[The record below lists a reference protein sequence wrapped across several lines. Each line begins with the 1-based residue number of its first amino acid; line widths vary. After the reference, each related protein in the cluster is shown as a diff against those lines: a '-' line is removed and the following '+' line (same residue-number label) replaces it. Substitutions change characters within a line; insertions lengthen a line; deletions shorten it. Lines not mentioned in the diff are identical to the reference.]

1 MCLFWLN
8 NELIILKGVGVKWGF
23 WMYSQTSITRTPTLK
38 PLPHRQRTI
47 VDRRLSPGERG
58 IQENYREKSF
68 TVDWYWL
75 FFVPTPIHV
84 CISVCVVVV
93 VYTRLTWVLVF
104 WDQGSSSYQVSVLWR
119 FHCNLQKEVSLE
131 SKHEMFHH
139 VFSVFTSWLQN
150 RSDCR
155 RRNCDQMLRHKT
167 THTTAVK

>member
-1 MCLFWLN
+1 
-8 NELIILKGVGVKWGF
+8 
-23 WMYSQTSITRTPTLK
+23 MYSQTSITRTLTLK
-38 PLPHRQRTI
+38 PLPHSQRTI
-47 VDRRLSPGERG
+47 VDRSLSPGERG

-93 VYTRLTWVLVF
+93 VYTWLTWVLVF
-104 WDQGSSSYQVSVLWR
+104 WDQGSGSYQVSVLWR

-155 RRNCDQMLRHKT
+155 RRNCGQMLRHKT
-167 THTTAVK
+167 TNTTAVK